1 MFLFNFI
8 LLLYAYVFVFF
19 LLLDSKCY
27 SVHLNESD
35 DLMNST
41 AGNDT
46 RANSPSVRYDIS
58 NQTLVSNFMNETE
71 NEVLRLNE
79 TNSSSVFLSKNSKA
93 EKIVSITQSSKETTE
108 TQSSSISSTSTASL
122 TTQSELK
129 NTTHS
134 TLAIS
139 IQPSQTTSTVS
150 SNKIMQRRVC
160 YYANWAPYRDL
171 TPALYPDNIDPALC
185 THIHYAFAKVD
196 PKTLAL
202 MPTEEHDMNW
212 TEKSNMPLYI
222 RLYGLKRRNSALK
235 ILLAVGG

>member
-19 LLLDSKCY
+19 VLFNSKCY
-27 SVHLNESD
+27 SIHLND
-35 DLMNST
+35 NDYLMNLT
-41 AGNDT
+41 ASNNT
-46 RANSPSVRYDIS
+46 HMNSPSVRYNIL
-58 NQTLVSNFMNETE
+58 NQTFVSNFMNETD
-71 NEVLRLNE
+71 NEVLQFNE
-79 TNSSSVFLSKNSKA
+79 TNSSSLFLLSKNTKA
-93 EKIVSITQSSKETTE
+93 EKIVSITQNSNPTTE
-108 TQSSSISSTSTASL
+108 PQTSSTLITPSTKQELQNTTLTTSTLSIQTSQSTST
-122 TTQSELK
+122 
-129 NTTHS
+129 
-134 TLAIS
+134 I
-139 IQPSQTTSTVS
+139 S

-171 TPALYPDNIDPALC
+171 TPSLYPDNIDPTLC

-202 MPTEEHDMNW
+202 VPTEEHDMNW